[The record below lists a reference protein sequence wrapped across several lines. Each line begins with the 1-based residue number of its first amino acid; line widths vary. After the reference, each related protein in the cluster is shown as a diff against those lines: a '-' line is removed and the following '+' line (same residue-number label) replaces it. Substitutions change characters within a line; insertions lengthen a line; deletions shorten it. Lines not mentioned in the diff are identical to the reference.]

1 MSGIFLGGGLE
12 NEESVHP
19 DIVRFFGKRRFGNLP
34 RESEACDDRGR
45 GTTGEEPIDKTAT
58 VAEAR
63 TAAVKQ
69 ETREQE
75 QIDFGS

>member
-1 MSGIFLGGGLE
+1 MSGIFFGGLE

-19 DIVRFFGKRRFGNLP
+19 DIVRFFGERRFGDLP
-34 RESEACDDRGR
+34 RENESCDDRGW

-63 TAAVKQ
+63 TAAVK
-69 ETREQE
+69 
-75 QIDFGS
+75 